1 MNRNPQQVLQKWLLI
16 FTGVVMAA
24 FLFTFPTRDRR
35 GMVDR
40 IRLKVGAE
48 NLVSKRTLKEIAA
61 EEKAAGK
68 VRKPSNT
75 SKFDPKA
82 VARGHNTSAD
92 QQQRAI
98 ASVAFYCNKEY
109 DRTSCAQWLNYCG
122 ESCKLLV
129 QKDLWTKLASNPR
142 SRGR

>member
-1 MNRNPQQVLQKWLLI
+1 MNRNPHATFQKFLLL
-16 FTGVVMAA
+16 FTGSVMLA

-61 EEKAAGK
+61 EQKATG
-68 VRKPSNT
+68 RKPSST
-75 SKFDPKA
+75 AKFDPKA
-82 VARGHNTSAD
+82 LARGHNSAKD
-92 QQQRAI
+92 NKQRMI
-98 ASVAFYCNKEY
+98 NSVAFYCNKEY
-109 DRTSCAQWLNYCG
+109 DRSACAQWLNYCG
-122 ESCKLLV
+122 ESCKLMV

-142 SRGR
+142 SKGR